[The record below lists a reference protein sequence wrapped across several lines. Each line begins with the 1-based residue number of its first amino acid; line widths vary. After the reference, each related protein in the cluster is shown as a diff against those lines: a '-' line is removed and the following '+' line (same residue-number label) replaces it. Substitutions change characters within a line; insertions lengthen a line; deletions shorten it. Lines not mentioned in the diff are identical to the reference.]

1 MSSTFDMLNDALFAQ
16 LDKLQSIDPANKE
29 QMQLAIE
36 QTNAVCG
43 LAKNIN
49 SNMANAVRVAGILD
63 RNGSDV
69 GGMRS
74 SMPRMLTGGDDAED

>member
-1 MSSTFDMLNDALFAQ
+1 MSSTFDTLNDALFAQ

-29 QMQLAIE
+29 QMRLAIE

-49 SNMANAVRVAGILD
+49 ANMANAVRVAGILD
-63 RNGSDV
+63 RNGGDV
-69 GGMRS
+69 EGMRA
-74 SMPRMLTGGDDAED
+74 SMPKMLTGGDGDGD

>member
-1 MSSTFDMLNDALFAQ
+1 MSGTFDMLNDALFAQ

-49 SNMANAVRVAGILD
+49 HNMANAVRVAGILD
-63 RNGSDV
+63 RNGGDV
-69 GGMRS
+69 EGMRG
-74 SMPRMLTGGDDAED
+74 SMPRMLTGDRE